1 MENYNNN
8 MEIIYKLMPA
18 GWKEAAKTKKALRR
32 GRNIKTPEELLRLNF
47 LYQTHGGTYGLTSAL
62 TQISENQ
69 IGLNKTAVEKRI
81 VNSASWL
88 KWLCEN
94 LSRQEGFIVSPPSW
108 LKKYNVNLVDA
119 SDYSCHGSR
128 GSDFRFHYMMNLF
141 TMNTVEMYFTT
152 AAEGETLTRYKSLK
166 ENDLIVADRG
176 YCSISEI
183 HYVIKHN
190 ADYVIRM
197 RSNSFNLYTE
207 DKKKFDVTK
216 ELKSAYT
223 PGRRIELKLFMK
235 DGKEYIPVRICAVAK
250 TDEDIKKS
258 QRQMKKSNHHR
269 KPLSELQT
277 VWSHFVV
284 AVTSLDDSITTEQV
298 LELYRMRW
306 QIELVFKRFKS
317 IFGGREFTAR
327 KEEPVKAWFYGK
339 LLLAIVCETLA
350 KKGRFSPSEQS
361 DGDCETFSVERT
373 SGSILSD
380 IIFCIPFS

>member
-1 MENYNNN
+1 
-8 MEIIYKLMPA
+8 MEIIFELMPE
-18 GWKEAAKTKKALRR
+18 GWKEAAKTEKALRR

-69 IGLNKTAVEKRI
+69 TGLNKTAVEKRI

-94 LSRQEGFIVSPPSW
+94 LSRQEGFIVNPPEW

-176 YCSISEI
+176 YCSITEI

-207 DKKKFDVTK
+207 NKKKFDLTE
-216 ELKSAYT
+216 ELKRDYT
-223 PGRRIELKLFMK
+223 PGRRIDLKLFMK

-258 QRQMKKSNHHR
+258 QRQMKKSNHNR

-277 VWSHFVV
+277 IWSHFVV
-284 AVTSLDDSITTEQV
+284 AVTSLDDSITTQQV
-298 LELYRMRW
+298 LEIYRMRW

-350 KKGRFSPSEQS
+350 KKGRFSPSGES
-361 DGDCETFSVERT
+361 DGACETFSVERT

-380 IIFCIPFS
+380 ILFCIPFS

>member
-1 MENYNNN
+1 LRTLNQICYNRSMENYSEN
-8 MEIIYKLMPA
+8 MEKIFELMPE
-18 GWKEAAKTKKALRR
+18 GWKEAAKTEKALIR

-69 IGLNKTAVEKRI
+69 TGLNKTAVEKRI

-94 LSRQEGFIVSPPSW
+94 LCRQEGFLVTPPDW
-108 LKKYNVNLVDA
+108 LKEYNVNLVDA
-119 SDYSCHGSR
+119 SDYSCYGSR
-128 GSDFRFHYMMNLF
+128 GSDFRFHYMINLF

-152 AAEGETLTRYKSLK
+152 ATEGETLTRYKKLK
-166 ENDLIVADRG
+166 EKDLIVADRG
-176 YCSISEI
+176 YCSITEI
-183 HYVIKHN
+183 HYVIEHK

-197 RSNSFNLYTE
+197 RSNSFTLYTE
-207 DKKKFDVTK
+207 DRTKFDLTEEFK
-216 ELKSAYT
+216 RDYT
-223 PGRRIELKLFMK
+223 PGRKIDLKLFMK
-235 DGKEYIPVRICAVAK
+235 KGKEYIPVRICAVAK

-258 QRQMKKSNHHR
+258 QRQMKKSNHNR

-284 AVTSLDDSITTEQV
+284 TVTSLDDSFTTDQI
-298 LELYRMRW
+298 LEIYRMRW

-339 LLLAIVCETLA
+339 LLLAIVCETIA
-350 KKGRFSPSEQS
+350 KKGRFSPSQDS
-361 DGDCETFSVERT
+361 D
-373 SGSILSD
+373 
-380 IIFCIPFS
+380 